1 MLDLK
6 GSFTNP
12 DTLKGTFSNPVIR
25 GYSAYDIAKLCGFE
39 GTEKDWLE
47 SLRAP
52 AESLRVSSLNEQ
64 YLAVGKV
71 VEAVGNAIY
80 LDDLSEYSD
89 YGIEVPGWYV
99 FARITAPIGVK
110 VTADT
115 AVDGAAGY
123 IASEGED
130 YVDVAVRFEVAA
142 TSQLVIIDWGE
153 SKETFVFRDT
163 DLAIRNLDYRVTFY
177 LYDADRFARWT
188 YKLATGSFAAET
200 HYFVVRDGSYTP
212 AEVTAGETIP
222 AGYYV
227 AVPAYEL
234 TTDVNFVEGT
244 DYYILQ
250 DGEYAK
256 ANVTAGDPVA
266 ADTYYVK
273 TSKYVPADTETF
285 EPEVTYYTL
294 EQNVYTPAEVTAGET
309 IPNYFVHSK
318 LTFEGMVRNV
328 TYNFN
333 QVVDCP
339 VEFILPEVTDEEH
352 GFWFEIRCLFDG
364 QYSMTL
370 VPPTAD
376 VKIATEHTQ
385 QEQKG
390 INMINLLYTSVAG
403 AKVWRFMNTRST
415 IPA

>member
-1 MLDLK
+1 MTGLK
-6 GSFTNP
+6 GGFTKP
-12 DTLKGTFSNPVIR
+12 DSLKGTFSNPVSR
-25 GYSAYDIAKLCGFE
+25 GYSAYDIAKACGFV
-39 GTEKDWLE
+39 GTEMEWLE

-71 VEAVGNAIY
+71 VEAVGSPAYIS
-80 LDDLSEYSD
+80 DLSEYEE
-89 YGIEVPGWYV
+89 YGLTEPGWYV
-99 FARITAPIGVK
+99 FARITAPIGAK

-115 AVDGAAGY
+115 TVNGAAGY
-123 IASEGED
+123 IAEEGGD
-130 YVDVAVRFEVAA
+130 HIDVAVRFEVAA
-142 TSQLVIIDWGE
+142 ASKMVIINWGDG
-153 SKETFVFRDT
+153 KETFVFRDT
-163 DLAIRNLDYRVTFY
+163 DLAVRNLDYRVTFY
-177 LYDADRFARWT
+177 VYDADSFAKWS

-200 HYFVVRDGSYTP
+200 HYFVVRDGS
-212 AEVTAGETIP
+212 
-222 AGYYV
+222 
-227 AVPAYEL
+227 
-234 TTDVNFVEGT
+234 
-244 DYYILQ
+244 
-250 DGEYAK
+250 
-256 ANVTAGDPVA
+256 
-266 ADTYYVK
+266 
-273 TSKYVPADTETF
+273 
-285 EPEVTYYTL
+285 
-294 EQNVYTPAEVTAGET
+294 YTPAEVTAGET

-333 QVVDCP
+333 QTIDCP

-352 GFWFEIRCLFDG
+352 GFWFEIRCLFEG
-364 QYSMTL
+364 TYSMTL
-370 VPPTAD
+370 VPPSAD